1 MSRKKY
7 TSEDFEFAADFGN
20 KLDDAIDAH
29 DLTRDEAADRL
40 QIHRSMLFR
49 YLGGKSIPGSKVL
62 QRACEEL
69 GVTVDYRG
77 IRIDVDYFKDDR
89 VMERPRPSPV
99 QLEFSSIR
107 EFLNAPHAQVSIRR
121 KKGAAA
127 ERLEIKMTLLLGRR
141 EQSDSKR

>member
-1 MSRKKY
+1 MSREKY

-20 KLDDAIDAH
+20 KLDDAIDAY

-77 IRIDVDYFKDDR
+77 IRIDADYFKDDR
-89 VMERPRPSPV
+89 VTERPRPSPV

-107 EFLNAPHAQVSIRR
+107 EFLNGQHAQVSIRR

-127 ERLEIKMTLLLGRR
+127 ERLEITMTLLLGKRK
-141 EQSDSKR
+141 QSNSKR